1 MGNCKEE
8 TVCSGFA
15 LMALDDQNLSLNIP
29 DLSQDISVNQTWYG
43 IKEKIN
49 LSLDKFYSQVS
60 FIRYN
65 QISEWIWKA
74 T

>member
-1 MGNCKEE
+1 MGKCKEE

-15 LMALDDQNLSLNIP
+15 LMALDDPNLSLNIP
-29 DLSQDISVNQTWYG
+29 DLSVNQTWYG

-65 QISEWIWKA
+65 QIPEWIWKA
-74 T
+74 A